1 MTLQRSEQHLVHTQQ
16 STKVSVIAWVPILLW
31 LNCGCCWIV
40 VVVLLFLLDSSG
52 RASTAAATT
61 TATAAV
67 VGW

>member
-1 MTLQRSEQHLVHTQQ
+1 MGANFTVVE
-16 STKVSVIAWVPILLW
+16 LW
-31 LNCGCCWIV
+31 L
-40 VVVLLFLLDSSG
+40 LLDSSG